1 MVLSK
6 PVAPPGSVGDPE
18 ETGEW
23 TGNSKVRGAR
33 EAAVPTATLSRESRR
48 GRMPA
53 GADANPKQSI
63 DGVHIIVS
71 TSVVVTGRSH
81 DDSWVTEL

>member
-1 MVLSK
+1 MHER
-6 PVAPPGSVGDPE
+6 A
-18 ETGEW
+18 TGANV
-23 TGNSKVRGAR
+23 TPQHNAR
-33 EAAVPTATLSRESRR
+33 EAAIPTATLSRESRQ

-53 GADANPKQSI
+53 GAGANPKQSI